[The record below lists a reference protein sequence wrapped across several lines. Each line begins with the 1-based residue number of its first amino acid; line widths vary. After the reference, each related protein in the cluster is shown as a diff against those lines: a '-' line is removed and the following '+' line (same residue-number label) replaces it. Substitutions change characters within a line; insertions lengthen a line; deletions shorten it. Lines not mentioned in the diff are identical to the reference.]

1 MKTLLCCLSAVS
13 LLALF
18 GCSATQEAE
27 LDSWLQSP
35 ATQQEIATLENF
47 AFQLLNTYLETH
59 VLATGPGGTPNFAA
73 AETAVIP
80 AVRAKY
86 GLTLAQATYV
96 VRQAEASI
104 KSQP

>member
-13 LLALF
+13 LLALI

-27 LDSWLQSP
+27 LDSWVKSP
-35 ATQQEIATLENF
+35 ATQQEIGTLENF
-47 AFQLLNTYLETH
+47 AFDLLNTYLENH
-59 VLATGPGGTPNFAA
+59 VLATGPDGAPNFAA

-96 VRQAEASI
+96 VRQAEASVL
-104 KSQP
+104 SQP

>member
-1 MKTLLCCLSAVS
+1 MKTLLYCLSAVS
-13 LLALF
+13 LLALS

-35 ATQQEIATLENF
+35 ATQQEIGTLENF
-47 AFQLLNTYLETH
+47 AFQLLNAYLETH
-59 VLATGPGGTPNFAA
+59 VLTTGPGGTPNFAA

>member
-1 MKTLLCCLSAVS
+1 MKTLLCRLSAVS
-13 LLALF
+13 LLALS

-35 ATQQEIATLENF
+35 ATQQEIGTLENF
-47 AFQLLNTYLETH
+47 AFQLLSAYLETH

>member
-18 GCSATQEAE
+18 GCSATQETE

-35 ATQQEIATLENF
+35 ATQQEIGTLENF

-80 AVRAKY
+80 VVRAKY

>member
-35 ATQQEIATLENF
+35 ATQQEIGTLENF
-47 AFQLLNTYLETH
+47 AFQLLNAYLETH

-86 GLTLAQATYV
+86 GLTLVQATYV